1 MAPLFNTEITDR
13 FEKEITPEQLELLP
27 LNFFQGEIVVVDNAS
42 QVSDAMEQLHGEDI
56 LGFDTETRPSFK
68 KGEYHPIALIQVA
81 TASKAF
87 LFRTNLIGFPAPL
100 RLLLENKAIVK
111 AGIGLDNDLPELKK
125 FHRFTPAG
133 FIDLNK
139 ELPPLGFLNT
149 GAKKLTAI
157 ILGFRLSKTKQTS
170 NWEAEQLTPGQ
181 LTYAATDAWVCREM
195 YLRLC
200 GLV

>member
-1 MAPLFNTEITDR
+1 MAPLFSTEITDR

-27 LNFFQGEIVVVDNAS
+27 LSFYQGEIVLVDNHS
-42 QVSDAMEQLHGEDI
+42 QLSEAIEQLHDEDI

-68 KGEYHPIALIQVA
+68 RGEYHPIALIQIA
-81 TASKAF
+81 TASKVF
-87 LFRTNLIGFPAPL
+87 LFRTNFIGFPESL
-100 RLLLENKAIVK
+100 RLLLENKEIVK
-111 AGIGLDNDLPELKK
+111 AGVGLDNDLPELKK
-125 FHRFTPAG
+125 LHRFSPAG
-133 FIDLNK
+133 FVDLNK

-170 NWEAEQLTPGQ
+170 NWEAETLTPGQ

-200 GLV
+200 GLI

>member
-1 MAPLFNTEITDR
+1 MAPLFSTEITDR

-27 LNFFQGEIVVVDNAS
+27 LSFYQGEIVVVDNHS
-42 QVSDAMEQLHGEDI
+42 QITEAIEQLHNEDI

-68 KGEYHPIALIQVA
+68 RGEYHPIALIQIA
-81 TASKAF
+81 TASKVF
-87 LFRTNLIGFPAPL
+87 LFRTNFIGFPEPL
-100 RLLLENKAIVK
+100 RRLLENKDIVK
-111 AGIGLDNDLPELKK
+111 AGVGLDNDLPELKK
-125 FHRFTPAG
+125 LHRFSPAG
-133 FIDLNK
+133 FVDLNK

-170 NWEAEQLTPGQ
+170 NWEADTLTPGQ

-200 GLV
+200 GLI

>member
-1 MAPLFNTEITDR
+1 MAPLFSTEITDR

-27 LNFFQGEIVVVDNAS
+27 LSFYQGEIVVVDNHS
-42 QVSDAMEQLHGEDI
+42 QLSEAIEQLHDEDI

-68 KGEYHPIALIQVA
+68 RGEYHPIALIQIA
-81 TASKAF
+81 TASKVF
-87 LFRTNLIGFPAPL
+87 LFRTNFIGFPEPL
-100 RLLLENKAIVK
+100 RLLLENKDIVK
-111 AGIGLDNDLPELKK
+111 AGVGLDNDLPELKK
-125 FHRFTPAG
+125 LHRFSPAG
-133 FIDLNK
+133 FVDLNK

-170 NWEAEQLTPGQ
+170 NWEADTLTPGQ

-200 GLV
+200 GLI